1 MNAEQALFAAFVIP
15 AKRERYV
22 ELLSTK
28 RGRESVRGALDHLND
43 LDPRFC
49 RKVPC
54 QDANPAAMLEALRK
68 LGAPPQCHAIS
79 VHGELDGRDMPLSD
93 ALQIAIGGGQSTF
106 ISGIIGVLGYFEGEE
121 PDERYIC
128 QRDRCKCVADNVY

>member
-28 RGRESVRGALDHLND
+28 RGRERVRGALDHFND

-49 RKVPC
+49 RKVPGK
-54 QDANPAAMLEALRK
+54 DAQPAAVLDALRK
-68 LGAPPQCHAIS
+68 RGAPPQCHVIS
-79 VHGELDGRDMPLSD
+79 VHGELDGRNMPLSD
-93 ALQIAIGGGQSTF
+93 ALQIAIGKGQGTF
-106 ISGIIGVLGYFEGEE
+106 ISCITGELGYFEGEE

-128 QRDRCKCVADNVY
+128 QRDR